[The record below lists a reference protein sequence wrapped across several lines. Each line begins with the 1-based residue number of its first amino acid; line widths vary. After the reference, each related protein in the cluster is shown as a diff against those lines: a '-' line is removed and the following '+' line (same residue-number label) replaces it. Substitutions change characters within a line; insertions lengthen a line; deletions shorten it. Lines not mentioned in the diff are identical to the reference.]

1 MKLCGWK
8 PFWQRKQQLLV
19 PREERAQSFRGV
31 TRRAV
36 LLERFKQDKSLVE
49 EVSWVCYPYLESYQV
64 AIIKTPKIMIAYVIY
79 LKDNYKVIT
88 EI

>member
-1 MKLCGWK
+1 M
-8 PFWQRKQQLLV
+8 
-19 PREERAQSFRGV
+19 
-31 TRRAV
+31 
-36 LLERFKQDKSLVE
+36 LLERFKQDKSLVG

>member
-1 MKLCGWK
+1 M
-8 PFWQRKQQLLV
+8 
-19 PREERAQSFRGV
+19 
-31 TRRAV
+31 